1 MFFKKPITKADNDRL
16 SQLIQLKRRER
27 PDAAF
32 WDKFDE
38 QLRSKQLAAL
48 VRTQP
53 WYERLGKLSIL
64 LARKSAAVTATACI
78 FALGVFTISK
88 SEYFAGNQ
96 PTADDSQIETSLTAN
111 DASIAVQ
118 PMFVVEDSRL
128 LADGNEQEFAYG
140 INAIPSYEVNTLTK
154 KQIPVSYQIIAEP
167 KQFTAGQ
174 IDAGNGLGAKII
186 RTGNHF

>member
-1 MFFKKPITKADNDRL
+1 MLFNKPNSQIDDDRL

-38 QLRSKQLAAL
+38 ELRSKQLAAL
-48 VRTQP
+48 VRTQS

-64 LARKSAAVTATACI
+64 VARKSAAVTATACV

-88 SEYFAGNQ
+88 TEYFAGEQ
-96 PTADDSQIETSLTAN
+96 PTASVIQEEASLAKS
-111 DASIAVQ
+111 DISIAEQ
-118 PMFVVEDSRL
+118 PMFVVEDAFQQTVGIES
-128 LADGNEQEFAYG
+128 EFAYG
-140 INAIPSYEVNTLTK
+140 INSTPTYEVNALFR
-154 KQIPVSYQIIAEP
+154 KQLPVSYQIIAEP